1 MRTIAALTLSLS
13 IVSVLY
19 AQNPQSP
26 QNLQSSGVQ
35 KKADTTAKEVPAPVS
50 KLIITRAAIAL
61 NVNDLEPE
69 NVADTFP
76 SEVRRLFCF
85 TQIKGASGPLEI
97 QHRWYWKEELMS
109 TVTLKINSGNFRT
122 YSSKSIP
129 MGLKGDWRVY
139 IVDSRDESILGT
151 LKFIT
156 Q

>member
-1 MRTIAALTLSLS
+1 MRTIAALTLSLLA
-13 IVSVLY
+13 VSVLY

-26 QNLQSSGVQ
+26 QNPGV
-35 KKADTTAKEVPAPVS
+35 KKNADTTAKEAPAPVS
-50 KLIITRAAIAL
+50 KLTITRSAIAL
-61 NVNDLEPE
+61 NVTDLEPE
-69 NVADTFP
+69 NVADSFP
-76 SEVRRLFCF
+76 SEVRRLYCF
-85 TQIKGASGPLEI
+85 TQIKGASGPVEV
-97 QHRWYWKEELMS
+97 QHRWYWKEELMG
-109 TVTLKINSGNFRT
+109 TVSLTINSGNFRT